1 MSVQTEIDRIITA
14 IGNAYD
20 AIGAKGGTV
29 PADETVANLGEAIR
43 SIPAGAA
50 EPVLQEK
57 SVTPSTA
64 AQEVTP
70 DSGYD
75 GLSKVNVG
83 AMPTATQAT
92 PSITV
97 SSSGLIT
104 ASATQGAGYVAS
116 GTKSA
121 TKQMPTQPAKTITP
135 GTADQTAV
143 SAGRYTTGAVTV
155 KGDANL
161 VAGNIK
167 SGVSIFGV
175 AGAYE
180 GSSGGGSGG
189 GSSQGGFSVTF
200 PAAGSNN
207 YANWSKFT
215 VAYIL
220 KADGTILNITDYT
233 VVAGK
238 TIDGVV
244 LFTAGGSGNYLGLR
258 FAFKGKVTLYRPS
271 VAYQAPAYVCRTF
284 NDTTASNIMDATVFS
299 SQFFIPNSD
308 LTITSISA
316 YYTD

>member
-1 MSVQTEIDRIITA
+1 MSVQSEIDRIITA
-14 IGNAYD
+14 VGDAYD

-29 PADETVANLGEAIR
+29 PAYETVANLVEAVR

-75 GLSKVNVG
+75 GLSKVSVG

-104 ASATQGAGYVAS
+104 ASATQGAGYVAA

-121 TKQMPTQPAKTITP
+121 TKQITTQAAKTITP

-143 SAGRYTTGAVTV
+143 ASGSYTTGAVTV

-161 VAGNIK
+161 LPGNIK

-200 PAAGSNN
+200 PAADSNN
-207 YANWSKFT
+207 YANWSIFT

-220 KADGTILNITDYT
+220 KSDGTILNITDYT

-244 LFTAGGSGNYLGLR
+244 LFTAGTKDQAWGLI
-258 FAFKGKVTLYRPS
+258 FAFKGKVTLFKPS
-271 VAYQAPAYVCRTF
+271 NAAYGIPYVNTF
-284 NDTTASNIMDATVFS
+284 NDTTIKNEYSQTVFTV
-299 SQFFIPNSD
+299 QFFIPNSD

-316 YYTD
+316 YNTD